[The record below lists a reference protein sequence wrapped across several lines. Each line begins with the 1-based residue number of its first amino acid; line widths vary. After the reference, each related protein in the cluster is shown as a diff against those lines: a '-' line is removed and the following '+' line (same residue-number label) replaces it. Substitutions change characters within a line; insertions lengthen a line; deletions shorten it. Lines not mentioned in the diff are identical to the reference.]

1 LQVGRIEAPLRPPE
15 RLHEA
20 ALISFEIARRHRFA
34 TDVRNLPDG
43 INFHLLPSG
52 NPVTFDDRRQLRWR
66 NAGGSAELING
77 AYEASSSYLK
87 ENGRW

>member
-1 LQVGRIEAPLRPPE
+1 MRPPE

-34 TDVRNLPDG
+34 ADVRNLPDG
-43 INFHLLPSG
+43 IDFHLLPSG
-52 NPVTFDDRRQLRWR
+52 NPVKFDDRRQLKWR
-66 NAGGSAELING
+66 NTGGSEELIAG

-87 ENGRW
+87 EIERW